1 MLRNLW
7 LRKNDFEFELTYY
20 QYTFCAKLY
29 VNWDLKL
36 LYYVF
41 SFESYFN
48 YFPLIFYF
56 KVYFDKPNKSD
67 VWTIYYHY
75 ARKHTKVD
83 PKVFI
88 FKPVDYVYQL
98 LTY

>member
-1 MLRNLW
+1 MSLVLRVTSTISHSS
-7 LRKNDFEFELTYY
+7 FI
-20 QYTFCAKLY
+20 
-29 VNWDLKL
+29 LK
-36 LYYVF
+36 
-41 SFESYFN
+41 
-48 YFPLIFYF
+48 F

-67 VWTIYYHY
+67 VWTIHYHY